1 SYPDLET
8 IRKTRQQMG
17 ERPVILLSTA
27 TNPMVFSDIEPDVDA
42 ILVDFG
48 VQVEALME
56 MVSGTSEPSGL
67 LPMQMPRDMVTV
79 EKQLE
84 DVPHD
89 MVPYTDTEGNT
100 YDFTFGLNWEGV
112 IRDGRVE
119 KYERNPKNEN

>member
-1 SYPDLET
+1 
-8 IRKTRQQMG
+8 MG
-17 ERPVILLSTA
+17 ERPVILLTTV

-42 ILVDFG
+42 IIAEFG

-79 EKQLE
+79 EMQLE

-100 YDFTFGLNWEGV
+100 YDFTFGLNWTGV

-119 KYERNPKNEN
+119 KYERNPENQD